1 MQGLL
6 CHSEDSNG
14 RLRLAQLVVD
24 ADESLHSSP
33 RGGRVLV
40 LLVVQRLGKG
50 VALLSESAQRPEGSS
65 IDLSGV

>member
-6 CHSEDSNG
+6 RHGQDSDG
-14 RLRLAQLVVD
+14 CLRLTQLVVD

-33 RGGRVLV
+33 GGGCVLI

-50 VALLSESAQRPEGSS
+50 VALLSEGAQRPERQQ
-65 IDLSGV
+65 I